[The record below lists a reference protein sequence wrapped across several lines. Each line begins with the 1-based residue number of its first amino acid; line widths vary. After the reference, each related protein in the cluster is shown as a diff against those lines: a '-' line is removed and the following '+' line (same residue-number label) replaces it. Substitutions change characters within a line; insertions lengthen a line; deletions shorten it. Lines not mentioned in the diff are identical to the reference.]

1 MTGLAVMR
9 ALRVLKALVTLELRP
24 LDENG
29 RPVGDV
35 KPLLC
40 ERDALGGR
48 EVLRRPVR
56 CGGRIAR

>member
-1 MTGLAVMR
+1 MMR
-9 ALRVLKALVTLELRP
+9 ALRVLRALVTLELRP